1 MKALIDLLVD
11 RAGRAGGGLLL
22 LLLTVVLSLS
32 VPALSIVA
40 AIALVIW
47 LTIALAVRRDYV
59 HAFRV
64 ALEKKVI
71 AEVKDEKGTARAEE
85 LPRKPNGLVNT
96 TVGRVIFNDILP
108 AIVHPV

>member
-1 MKALIDLLVD
+1 LSIERDVRGAVV
-11 RAGRAGGGLLL
+11 LL

-47 LTIALAVRRDYV
+47 LAIALAVRRDYV

-71 AEVKDEKGTARAEE
+71 EPEALEVGALDRDDFRNIASG
-85 LPRKPNGLVNT
+85 PFQPG
-96 TVGRVIFNDILP
+96 
-108 AIVHPV
+108 